1 MKEQR
6 LTYVES
12 KIQKAKNREL
22 IALKFRNKILR
33 DKSTISKALERRL
46 TVKESENQV
55 QTIIDVDAQQS
66 ESEKITMHNNI
77 KIKEEKSINETT
89 MQHIDSLMEYRMKCF
104 VNNTFDDVKW
114 DEYVL
119 EFYETILNKD
129 MFITKDVIVGTI
141 NNIVTRKYVNY
152 DKIMNFTEDMTGLD
166 YEIFCSEL
174 LSNSGWTSFVTKA
187 SGDQGVDVVA
197 TRNRCFLAVQCK
209 IYSKPVDNKAVQ
221 AVFAGKKY
229 YEVCQGLDETAYN
242 TSIAIVVT
250 NNAFTLFAVEL
261 AEKLNVKLM
270 HHRELSKY

>member
-1 MKEQR
+1 MKDQR

-187 SGDQGVDVVA
+187 SGD
-197 TRNRCFLAVQCK
+197 
-209 IYSKPVDNKAVQ
+209 
-221 AVFAGKKY
+221 
-229 YEVCQGLDETAYN
+229 
-242 TSIAIVVT
+242 
-250 NNAFTLFAVEL
+250 
-261 AEKLNVKLM
+261 
-270 HHRELSKY
+270 